1 MTVTT
6 TSVAVEPADSEQAPT
21 AEWAVRCDLAA
32 AYQLIDLFG
41 MSNLG
46 TNHLSA
52 RVPGSDSH
60 FFLNPLGTLF
70 DQITASSLIK
80 VDMDG
85 GLVEGDKRQLNRAG
99 FVIHSAVYLARPDIT
114 SVVHTHTRA
123 NNAIGALAEGL
134 LPLNLRALS
143 VLPVLRYHDLEGTG
157 FDIGERE
164 RIAADL
170 GEDGRVL
177 LLRNHGALAVGRSIP
192 EAWGWHYKLEGAC
205 QYQVDTFA
213 CVAGGLHINQLSE
226 ELIAR
231 IMREAKLTLSPTGAM
246 PTGDL
251 EWASLL
257 VKLER
262 ERGMSYKT

>member
-1 MTVTT
+1 MALTT
-6 TSVAVEPADSEQAPT
+6 TSVAAESVRPEQGSA

-52 RVPGSDSH
+52 RVPGSDSY
-60 FFLNPLGTLF
+60 FFLNPLGRLF

-85 GLVEGDKRQLNRAG
+85 KLVEGDERQLNPAG
-99 FVIHSAVYLARPDIT
+99 FVIHSAVYMARAEIT
-114 SVVHTHTRA
+114 AVVHTHTRA

-157 FDIGERE
+157 FDLGERE
-164 RIAADL
+164 RIAGDL

-177 LLRNHGALAVGRSIP
+177 LLRNHGALAVGRSIA

-226 ELIAR
+226 ELIAQ
-231 IMREAKLTLSPTGAM
+231 IMRDSKLTLSPAGAM

-262 ERGMSYKT
+262 ERGTSYKT